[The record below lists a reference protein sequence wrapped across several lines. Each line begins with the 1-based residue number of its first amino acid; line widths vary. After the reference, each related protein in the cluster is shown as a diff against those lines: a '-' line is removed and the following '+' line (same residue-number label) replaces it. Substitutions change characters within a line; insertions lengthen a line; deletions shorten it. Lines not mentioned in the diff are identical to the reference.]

1 MTNKLANRQVH
12 RITLIHFTAAGGEQ
26 GNRKGGKREKKK
38 SRHPAEE
45 RPNYKSLNC
54 NQKGDVPSATASV
67 LFHCSFSRWQ
77 LVPPQNKTARWWR
90 NVASKQGVCME
101 TFMRMSRF
109 RLDFHEPWH
118 FMFVGT
124 GLEDRHDERIEAPG
138 YSALYFSFPNNFFW
152 LHRWNCWSW
161 CLFISLRAGE
171 ALRTANGKAG
181 AFHWGKWWQPRCCET
196 QIRTTDRSS
205 ELDSGSDNINI
216 TTGVRDFHLWEIIHH
231 SHEYQSHR
239 GWSINSR
246 PR

>member
-1 MTNKLANRQVH
+1 MYPFWKTDYWNINLKMTNKLANRQVH

-101 TFMRMSRF
+101 TFMRMSRCP
-109 RLDFHEPWH
+109 LAFHEPWH
-118 FMFVGT
+118 PKLDT
-124 GLEDRHDERIEAPG
+124 AYTSCLWAR
-138 YSALYFSFPNNFFW
+138 AL
-152 LHRWNCWSW
+152 
-161 CLFISLRAGE
+161 
-171 ALRTANGKAG
+171 K
-181 AFHWGKWWQPRCCET
+181 
-196 QIRTTDRSS
+196 TDAMK
-205 ELDSGSDNINI
+205 E
-216 TTGVRDFHLWEIIHH
+216 
-231 SHEYQSHR
+231 
-239 GWSINSR
+239 
-246 PR
+246 